1 MNRIRIV
8 VILSLIFTT
17 YAVQAVEQTAFSGA
31 GVIESTAG
39 GFRFPDGS
47 MQTSA
52 GLGDLVCA
60 AGEIAKFDGAY
71 WVCAA
76 DNDTDLSAQVT
87 ELQALVATLQSELS
101 ATQAAL
107 TANSVADASAH
118 HDKYTDAEAIA
129 AVGPHSPD
137 LTDLLAGVSRIIDP
151 NTGYDTI
158 QFSGMNVQ
166 VVNGTETTNN
176 EPDGTGNLI
185 IGYNELREAGDDRT
199 GSHMLVIGKENN
211 YSSYGGMVVGHGNAA
226 SGLYS
231 SVSGGAFNT
240 ASGDNTSVS
249 GGQYNTASEE
259 SAAVSGGY
267 YNTASG
273 PWSSVSGGHINTASS
288 AWSSVSGGI
297 SKTADSEDCT
307 VAGNVGTDCTP

>member
-1 MNRIRIV
+1 MPVKI
-8 VILSLIFTT
+8 ILSLCV
-17 YAVQAVEQTAFSGA
+17 AVLFGFAAVPSYSGDI
-31 GVIESTAG
+31 VSCDSFENC
-39 GFRFPDGS
+39 PDGS
-47 MQTSA
+47 VPLT
-52 GLGDLVCA
+52 
-60 AGEIAKFDGAY
+60 
-71 WVCAA
+71 
-76 DNDTDLSAQVT
+76 
-87 ELQALVATLQSELS
+87 
-101 ATQAAL
+101 AAL
-107 TANSVADASAH
+107 LALEAKIEALEALLANVSRGTDPSTGQDTITFTNMNVQIVSGSGT
-118 HDKYTDAEAIA
+118 TDAE
-129 AVGPHSPD
+129 P
-137 LTDLLAGVSRIIDP
+137 T
-151 NTGYDTI
+151 
-158 QFSGMNVQ
+158 
-166 VVNGTETTNN
+166 
-176 EPDGTGNLI
+176 GTGNLI

-240 ASGDNTSVS
+240 ASGHNTSVS